1 MHLHRKAI
9 EQLIDID
16 QETYE
21 ATEERLDRQ
30 VEEFLNRIYPH
41 SKKEKHATTNDNTT
55 EG

>member
-21 ATEERLDRQ
+21 ASDERLDQQ
-30 VEEFLNRIYPH
+30 VEEFLNKIYPH
-41 SKKEKHATTNDNTT
+41 SKKEKHVSTTNESSN
-55 EG
+55 